1 MTASLLTPLT
11 NGIQDDRLFA
21 RKSFGTFLRLWKK
34 TTRFATAWH
43 RVEFNSLP
51 TFGRT
56 AIADLPTKGHLVAR
70 IYFACEL
77 PALPAGTTYTHSVG
91 HALLDDIQVLLG
103 GKMVDRL
110 DGRLLEVLDEF
121 YTPLEKVG
129 IVNRLIGRSEGAS
142 SGAAKQLYIPL
153 PFWFSGPDPHLWFPI
168 DAVNIDRL
176 SVQVSLRELAAL
188 VSGPDAA
195 ATAVTGTLGDPHL
208 LVEYIYLDT
217 YEANRLRVTPI
228 EVPITQHIRV
238 EPFAAAAGT
247 EARIPLR
254 LGNPTKSI
262 FFFAQR
268 TEAAAAGNFFGTSV
282 DLSAVPV
289 LGGAVKVGKEP
300 VRSVALLYNGGQ
312 VRYQTSF
319 MDLFRVIAPALE
331 CRKSPAYNN
340 YFYYMGF
347 DIGNHDRRRGIPCG
361 EANLDR
367 LGEAEMRV
375 ELRGG
380 GGADEDFVPQY
391 NIHIYAMTY
400 NILSIYGGR
409 AALLFAY

>member
-1 MTASLLTPLT
+1 ML
-11 NGIQDDRLFA
+11 
-21 RKSFGTFLRLWKK
+21 
-34 TTRFATAWH
+34 
-43 RVEFNSLP
+43 E
-51 TFGRT
+51 
-56 AIADLPTKGHLVAR
+56 
-70 IYFACEL
+70 
-77 PALPAGTTYTHSVG
+77 
-91 HALLDDIQVLLG
+91 DIQVLIG
-103 GKMVDRL
+103 GKTVDRL

-121 YTPLEKVG
+121 YTPFEKVET
-129 IVNRLIGRSEGAS
+129 VNRLIGRRPEGPTE
-142 SGAAKQLYIPL
+142 SGADSGTPKQLYIPL

-168 DAVNIDRL
+168 DAVNVDRL
-176 SVQVSLRELAAL
+176 SVQITLQTLAAI
-188 VSGPDAA
+188 VSGPGV
-195 ATAVTGTLGDPHL
+195 ATAAGTLGDPHL

-228 EVPITQHIRV
+228 EVPITQHARV
-238 EPFAAAAGT
+238 QPFTATAGT

-254 LGNPTKSI
+254 LGNPTKSL

-282 DLSAVPV
+282 DPSAVPV
-289 LGGAVKVGKEP
+289 FGGPVKAAAEP
-300 VRSVALLYNGGQ
+300 VRSAALLYSGGQ

-347 DIGNHDRRRGIPCG
+347 DVGNHDRRRGIPCG

-367 LGEAEMRV
+367 LGEIEMRV
-375 ELRGG
+375 ELRGS
-380 GGADEDFVPQY
+380 ADSALAPQY